1 MLGRDTSRRGK
12 LLSVGQVRALLRPE
26 TALTEFRIAHH
37 ALHHGV
43 VEHLLLLLL
52 KGLVRNLHI
61 EEDTLHIGRDM
72 LVADFPV
79 TTLLLQQPL
88 QRRRR
93 NDGDED
99 LMLIVLP
106 LVYCHFPL
114 LVSDLFVADFNIE
127 VADDGVFA
135 HAPFRDV
142 ELQLLCLF
150 GECRH
155 FGFVLLLSLGEL
167 LFRFELFGLRSVGH
181 LRAFIVVIN
190 AVFQLFDV
198 IALFLKSFE
207 YCGRR
212 FAVCGQCRT
221 RIVLE
226 EFHGL
231 LHEKLVILA
240 EHALAVL
247 AARATA
253 RTFVLEQ
260 HLIGRIVLAGKA
272 LRLIEVVAFQLG
284 HVTLV
289 EPPGD
294 LLDPRRLPRA
304 VTPLGE
310 MIVVDLLLDVGGIF
324 GDLCSDAHRNL
335 LFVEHPGQGVDQF
348 AKFQTRADVGLRL
361 AEFAHEALD
370 RMPPRLQGPL
380 VGGGFLARPHVLA
393 LQVLRDGGILGLGVR
408 QIPHQGRNEFQI
420 RHGGSPVATLAVDDL
435 EALVPRTHAD
445 RLQYARLSDALG
457 KFQQRIFAEVFA
469 GIVGRID
476 DLVQIQQPD
485 IRLGM
490 GCRLFGRTG
499 FCDRIHSSD
508 IRCLRFGGFH
518 VGTPGCNRVLRL
530 RRNGLGNGRRP
541 NCGLTALLRFRICFR
556 SLHNM

>member
-1 MLGRDTSRRGK
+1 
-12 LLSVGQVRALLRPE
+12 
-26 TALTEFRIAHH
+26 
-37 ALHHGV
+37 
-43 VEHLLLLLL
+43 
-52 KGLVRNLHI
+52 
-61 EEDTLHIGRDM
+61 M

-79 TTLLLQQPL
+79 AAILLHQPF
-88 QRRRR
+88 QRRWR

-99 LMLIVLP
+99 LALIGLS
-106 LVYCHFPL
+106 LVYRHFPL
-114 LVSDLFVADFNIE
+114 LVLDLFVAELDIE
-127 VADDGVFA
+127 VADDGVLT

-142 ELQLLCLF
+142 ELQLLRLF

-167 LFRFELFGLRSVGH
+167 LFRLELFGLRSVGH
-181 LRAFIVVIN
+181 LRAFVVVIN
-190 AVFQLFDV
+190 AVFQFFDV
-198 IALFLKSFE
+198 VALLFE
-207 YCGRR
+207 RFEHRDGRCTVR
-212 FAVCGQCRT
+212 RQRRT
-221 RIVLE
+221 RVVLE
-226 EFHGL
+226 ELYGL
-231 LHEKLVILA
+231 PYEELVILA

-247 AARATA
+247 ATGAAVC
-253 RTFVLEQ
+253 TFVLEQ
-260 HLIGRIVLAGKA
+260 YLIGRIVLAGKA
-272 LRLIEVVAFQLG
+272 LRLIEVVALQLG

-289 EPPGD
+289 ETPGD
-294 LLDPRRLPRA
+294 ILDPRRLPRV

-324 GDLCSDAHRNL
+324 GDFRSDAHRDIL
-335 LFVEHPGQGVDQF
+335 LIEHLGQSVDQF
-348 AKFQTRADVGLRL
+348 AQLQTRADVGFRL
-361 AEFAHEALD
+361 AELAHEALD
-370 RMPPRLQGPL
+370 RMPSRLQGPL
-380 VGGGFLARPHVLA
+380 VGGGLLARPHVLA

-490 GCRLFGRTG
+490 DCRLFDRTG

-541 NCGLTALLRFRICFR
+541 NCGLAALLRFRICFR

>member
-1 MLGRDTSRRGK
+1 M
-12 LLSVGQVRALLRPE
+12 VALLFE
-26 TALTEFRIAHH
+26 CF
-37 ALHHGV
+37 
-43 VEHLLLLLL
+43 EH
-52 KGLVRNLHI
+52 
-61 EEDTLHIGRDM
+61 
-72 LVADFPV
+72 
-79 TTLLLQQPL
+79 
-88 QRRRR
+88 
-93 NDGDED
+93 
-99 LMLIVLP
+99 
-106 LVYCHFPL
+106 
-114 LVSDLFVADFNIE
+114 
-127 VADDGVFA
+127 
-135 HAPFRDV
+135 
-142 ELQLLCLF
+142 
-150 GECRH
+150 
-155 FGFVLLLSLGEL
+155 
-167 LFRFELFGLRSVGH
+167 
-181 LRAFIVVIN
+181 
-190 AVFQLFDV
+190 
-198 IALFLKSFE
+198 
-207 YCGRR
+207 CGRR

-231 LHEKLVILA
+231 LYQKLVVLA
-240 EHALAVL
+240 DHALAVL
-247 AARATA
+247 TARATA

-284 HVTLV
+284 HITLV

-294 LLDPRRLPRA
+294 LLDPRRLPRV

-445 RLQYARLSDALG
+445 RLKNARLFDALG
-457 KFQQRIFAEVFA
+457 KFQQRILAEILA

-476 DLVQIQQPD
+476 DFVQIQQPD

>member
-1 MLGRDTSRRGK
+1 M
-12 LLSVGQVRALLRPE
+12 
-26 TALTEFRIAHH
+26 
-37 ALHHGV
+37 
-43 VEHLLLLLL
+43 
-52 KGLVRNLHI
+52 
-61 EEDTLHIGRDM
+61 
-72 LVADFPV
+72 
-79 TTLLLQQPL
+79 
-88 QRRRR
+88 
-93 NDGDED
+93 
-99 LMLIVLP
+99 
-106 LVYCHFPL
+106 
-114 LVSDLFVADFNIE
+114 
-127 VADDGVFA
+127 
-135 HAPFRDV
+135 
-142 ELQLLCLF
+142 
-150 GECRH
+150 
-155 FGFVLLLSLGEL
+155 
-167 LFRFELFGLRSVGH
+167 
-181 LRAFIVVIN
+181 IN

-212 FAVCGQCRT
+212 FAVRSQRRT
-221 RIVLE
+221 RIVFE
-226 EFHGL
+226 EFHSL
-231 LHEKLVILA
+231 LYQKLVVLA
-240 EHALAVL
+240 DHALAVL
-247 AARATA
+247 TARAATRA
-253 RTFVLEQ
+253 FVLEQ
-260 HLIGRIVLAGKA
+260 HLIGRVVLAGKA

-284 HVTLV
+284 HITLV

-294 LLDPRRLPRA
+294 LLDPRGLPRA

-324 GDLCSDAHRNL
+324 GDLRSDAHRNL
-335 LFVEHPGQGVDQF
+335 LLVEHPGQGIDQL
-348 AKFQTRADVGLRL
+348 AEFQSRADVGFRL
-361 AEFAHEALD
+361 AELAHETLD

-380 VGGGFLARPHVLA
+380 VGSGLLARPYVLA

-408 QIPHQGRNEFQI
+408 QITHEGRDEFQA
-420 RHGGSPVATLAVDDL
+420 RHCSPPIAALAVDDL

-445 RLQYARLSDALG
+445 RLKNARLFDAFG
-457 KFQQRIFAEVFA
+457 KFQQRFFAEVLP

>member
-1 MLGRDTSRRGK
+1 MW
-12 LLSVGQVRALLRPE
+12 
-26 TALTEFRIAHH
+26 
-37 ALHHGV
+37 
-43 VEHLLLLLL
+43 
-52 KGLVRNLHI
+52 
-61 EEDTLHIGRDM
+61 
-72 LVADFPV
+72 
-79 TTLLLQQPL
+79 
-88 QRRRR
+88 
-93 NDGDED
+93 
-99 LMLIVLP
+99 
-106 LVYCHFPL
+106 
-114 LVSDLFVADFNIE
+114 
-127 VADDGVFA
+127 
-135 HAPFRDV
+135 
-142 ELQLLCLF
+142 
-150 GECRH
+150 
-155 FGFVLLLSLGEL
+155 
-167 LFRFELFGLRSVGH
+167 SVGH

-198 IALFLKSFE
+198 IALLFECFLHRSR
-207 YCGRR
+207 G
-212 FAVCGQCRT
+212 FAARSQRRT
-221 RIVLE
+221 RVVLQ
-226 EFHGL
+226 EFHGFL
-231 LHEKLVILA
+231 YQKLVVLA
-240 EHALAVL
+240 DHALAVL

-260 HLIGRIVLAGKA
+260 HLIGRVVLAGKA

-284 HVTLV
+284 HITLV

-294 LLDPRRLPRA
+294 LLDPRGLPRA

-324 GDLCSDAHRNL
+324 GDLRSDAHRNL
-335 LFVEHPGQGVDQF
+335 LLVEHPGQGIDQL
-348 AKFQTRADVGLRL
+348 AEFQSRADVGFRL
-361 AEFAHEALD
+361 AELAHETLD

-380 VGGGFLARPHVLA
+380 VGSGLLARPYVLA

-457 KFQQRIFAEVFA
+457 KFQQRFFAEVFA

-490 GCRLFGRTG
+490 DCRLFDRTG

-541 NCGLTALLRFRICFR
+541 NCGLAALLRFRICFR

>member
-1 MLGRDTSRRGK
+1 MW
-12 LLSVGQVRALLRPE
+12 
-26 TALTEFRIAHH
+26 
-37 ALHHGV
+37 
-43 VEHLLLLLL
+43 
-52 KGLVRNLHI
+52 
-61 EEDTLHIGRDM
+61 
-72 LVADFPV
+72 
-79 TTLLLQQPL
+79 
-88 QRRRR
+88 
-93 NDGDED
+93 
-99 LMLIVLP
+99 
-106 LVYCHFPL
+106 
-114 LVSDLFVADFNIE
+114 
-127 VADDGVFA
+127 
-135 HAPFRDV
+135 
-142 ELQLLCLF
+142 
-150 GECRH
+150 
-155 FGFVLLLSLGEL
+155 
-167 LFRFELFGLRSVGH
+167 SVGH

-198 IALFLKSFE
+198 IALLFE
-207 YCGRR
+207 RFEHRDGRR
-212 FAVCGQCRT
+212 AVRRQRRT

-226 EFHGL
+226 EFHGFL
-231 LHEKLVILA
+231 YQKLVVLA
-240 EHALAVL
+240 DHALAVL
-247 AARATA
+247 TACAAVC
-253 RTFVLEQ
+253 TFVLEQ
-260 HLIGRIVLAGKA
+260 HLIGRVVLAGKA

-289 EPPGD
+289 ETPGD
-294 LLDPRRLPRA
+294 LLDPRRLPRV

-324 GDLCSDAHRNL
+324 GDFRSDAHRDIL
-335 LFVEHPGQGVDQF
+335 LVEHLGQSVDQF
-348 AKFQTRADVGLRL
+348 AQLQTRTDVGFRL
-361 AEFAHEALD
+361 AELAHEALD
-370 RMPPRLQGPL
+370 RMPSRLKGPL
-380 VGGGFLARPHVLA
+380 VGSGFLARPHVLA

-408 QIPHQGRNEFQI
+408 QIPYQGRDEFQA
-420 RHGGSPVATLAVDDL
+420 RHCSRPIAALAVDDL

-445 RLQYARLSDALG
+445 RLKNARLFDALG
-457 KFQQRIFAEVFA
+457 KFQQRILAEILA

-476 DLVQIQQPD
+476 DFVQIQQPD

>member
-1 MLGRDTSRRGK
+1 
-12 LLSVGQVRALLRPE
+12 
-26 TALTEFRIAHH
+26 
-37 ALHHGV
+37 
-43 VEHLLLLLL
+43 
-52 KGLVRNLHI
+52 
-61 EEDTLHIGRDM
+61 M

-127 VADDGVFA
+127 VADDGVFT
-135 HAPFRDV
+135 HPPFRDV
-142 ELQLLCLF
+142 EFQLLRLF
-150 GECRH
+150 GKHRH
-155 FGFVLLLSLGEL
+155 FGPVFLLGRSEI
-167 LFRFELFGLRSVGH
+167 LFRLELFGLRGVGH
-181 LRAFIVVIN
+181 LRTFVVVISI
-190 AVFQLFDV
+190 VFQFFDV
-198 IALFLKSFE
+198 IALLFE
-207 YCGRR
+207 CFQHRSRGFAARSQRR
-212 FAVCGQCRT
+212 MRV
-221 RIVLE
+221 VLQ
-226 EFHGL
+226 EFHGFL
-231 LHEKLVILA
+231 YQKLVVLA
-240 EHALAVL
+240 DHALAVL
-247 AARATA
+247 TARATA

-260 HLIGRIVLAGKA
+260 HLIGRVVLAGKA

-304 VTPLGE
+304 ITPLGE
-310 MIVVDLLLDVGGIF
+310 MIVVNLLLDVGGIF

-380 VGGGFLARPHVLA
+380 VGGGLLARPHVLA

-408 QIPHQGRNEFQI
+408 QIPHQGRNEFQV
-420 RHGGSPVATLAVDDL
+420 RHGGSPVAALAVDDL

-445 RLQYARLSDALG
+445 RLKNARLFDALG
-457 KFQQRIFAEVFA
+457 KFQQGILAEILA

-476 DLVQIQQPD
+476 DFVQIQQPD

>member
-1 MLGRDTSRRGK
+1 
-12 LLSVGQVRALLRPE
+12 
-26 TALTEFRIAHH
+26 
-37 ALHHGV
+37 
-43 VEHLLLLLL
+43 
-52 KGLVRNLHI
+52 
-61 EEDTLHIGRDM
+61 M

-93 NDGDED
+93 NDGNED

-106 LVYCHFPL
+106 LVYRHFPL
-114 LVSDLFVADFNIE
+114 LVPDLFVADFNIE
-127 VADDGVFA
+127 VADDGIFA

-142 ELQLLCLF
+142 EFQLLRLF
-150 GECRH
+150 GEGRH
-155 FGFVLLLSLGEL
+155 FGFVLHLSLGEL
-167 LFRFELFGLRSVGH
+167 LFRFELFGLRSVGY
-181 LRAFIVVIN
+181 LRAFVVVIN
-190 AVFQLFDV
+190 AIFQFFDV
-198 IALFLKSFE
+198 VALLFE
-207 YCGRR
+207 CFEHCGRR

-231 LHEKLVILA
+231 LYQKLVVLA
-240 EHALAVL
+240 DHALAVL
-247 AARATA
+247 TARATA

-284 HVTLV
+284 HITLV

-335 LFVEHPGQGVDQF
+335 LFVEHPGQGIDQL
-348 AKFQTRADVGLRL
+348 AEFQSRADVGFRL
-361 AEFAHEALD
+361 AELAHETLD

-380 VGGGFLARPHVLA
+380 VGSGLLARPYVLA

-408 QIPHQGRNEFQI
+408 QLPDKGRDEFQA
-420 RHGGSPVATLAVDDL
+420 RHCSRPIAALAVDDL

-445 RLQYARLSDALG
+445 RLKNARLFDALG
-457 KFQQRIFAEVFA
+457 KFQQRILAEILA

-476 DLVQIQQPD
+476 DFVQIQQPD

>member
-1 MLGRDTSRRGK
+1 M
-12 LLSVGQVRALLRPE
+12 
-26 TALTEFRIAHH
+26 F
-37 ALHHGV
+37 
-43 VEHLLLLLL
+43 
-52 KGLVRNLHI
+52 
-61 EEDTLHIGRDM
+61 
-72 LVADFPV
+72 VADFPV
-79 TTLLLQQPL
+79 ATLLLEQSL
-88 QRRRR
+88 QRRWRD
-93 NDGDED
+93 DGDKNFAFIG
-99 LMLIVLP
+99 LS

-114 LVSDLFVADFNIE
+114 FVLDLFVAELDIE

-135 HAPFRDV
+135 HPSFRDV
-142 ELQLLCLF
+142 ELQPLSFF
-150 GECRH
+150 GKRRH
-155 FGFVLLLSLGEL
+155 FGFVLFLSLGEL

-181 LRAFIVVIN
+181 LRAFVVVIN

-198 IALFLKSFE
+198 IALLFE
-207 YCGRR
+207 RFEHRDGRR
-212 FAVCGQCRT
+212 AVRRQRRT

-231 LHEKLVILA
+231 QYEVLVILA

-247 AARATA
+247 AACAA
-253 RTFVLEQ
+253 VCTFVLEQ
-260 HLIGRIVLAGKA
+260 HLIGRVVLAGKA
-272 LRLIEVVAFQLG
+272 LRLIEVIAFQLG

-289 EPPGD
+289 ETPGD
-294 LLDPRRLPRA
+294 LLDPRRLPRVVA
-304 VTPLGE
+304 PLGE
-310 MIVVDLLLDVGGIF
+310 MIVVDLLLDVGRIF
-324 GDLCSDAHRNL
+324 GDLRSDAHRNL
-335 LFVEHPGQGVDQF
+335 LLVEHPGQGIDQL
-348 AKFQTRADVGLRL
+348 AEFQSRADVGFRL
-361 AEFAHEALD
+361 AELAHEALD
-370 RMPPRLQGPL
+370 RMPSRLQGPL
-380 VGGGFLARPHVLA
+380 VGGGLLARPHVLA

-408 QIPHQGRNEFQI
+408 QLPDKGRDELQA
-420 RHGGSPVATLAVDDL
+420 RHRSRPIAALAVDDL
-435 EALVPRTHAD
+435 ETLVPRTHAD

-457 KFQQRIFAEVFA
+457 KFQQRFFAEVFA

-490 GCRLFGRTG
+490 DCRLFDRTG

>member
-1 MLGRDTSRRGK
+1 
-12 LLSVGQVRALLRPE
+12 
-26 TALTEFRIAHH
+26 
-37 ALHHGV
+37 
-43 VEHLLLLLL
+43 
-52 KGLVRNLHI
+52 
-61 EEDTLHIGRDM
+61 M

-106 LVYCHFPL
+106 LVYRHFPL
-114 LVSDLFVADFNIE
+114 LILDLFVAELDIE
-127 VADDGVFA
+127 VTDDGVLA

-207 YCGRR
+207 YCSRR
-212 FAVCGQCRT
+212 FAVRSQRRT
-221 RIVLE
+221 RIVFE
-226 EFHGL
+226 EFHSL
-231 LHEKLVILA
+231 LYQKLVVLA
-240 EHALAVL
+240 DHALAVL
-247 AARATA
+247 TARATA

-260 HLIGRIVLAGKA
+260 HLIGRVVLAGKA

-408 QIPHQGRNEFQI
+408 QITHEGRDEFQA
-420 RHGGSPVATLAVDDL
+420 RHCSPPIAALAVDDL

-445 RLQYARLSDALG
+445 RLENARLFDAFG
-457 KFQQRIFAEVFA
+457 KFQQRFFAEVLP

>member
-1 MLGRDTSRRGK
+1 M
-12 LLSVGQVRALLRPE
+12 
-26 TALTEFRIAHH
+26 
-37 ALHHGV
+37 
-43 VEHLLLLLL
+43 
-52 KGLVRNLHI
+52 
-61 EEDTLHIGRDM
+61 
-72 LVADFPV
+72 
-79 TTLLLQQPL
+79 
-88 QRRRR
+88 
-93 NDGDED
+93 
-99 LMLIVLP
+99 
-106 LVYCHFPL
+106 
-114 LVSDLFVADFNIE
+114 
-127 VADDGVFA
+127 
-135 HAPFRDV
+135 
-142 ELQLLCLF
+142 
-150 GECRH
+150 
-155 FGFVLLLSLGEL
+155 
-167 LFRFELFGLRSVGH
+167 
-181 LRAFIVVIN
+181 
-190 AVFQLFDV
+190 
-198 IALFLKSFE
+198 
-207 YCGRR
+207 
-212 FAVCGQCRT
+212 
-221 RIVLE
+221 
-226 EFHGL
+226 
-231 LHEKLVILA
+231 
-240 EHALAVL
+240 
-247 AARATA
+247 
-253 RTFVLEQ
+253 
-260 HLIGRIVLAGKA
+260 LAGKA

-324 GDLCSDAHRNL
+324 GDLRSDAHRNI

-348 AKFQTRADVGLRL
+348 AKFQTRADVGFRL

-370 RMPPRLQGPL
+370 RVPPRLQGPL
-380 VGGGFLARPHVLA
+380 VGCGLLARTHVFA

-408 QIPHQGRNEFQI
+408 QLPDKGRDEFQA
-420 RHGGSPVATLAVDDL
+420 RHCSRPIAALAVDDL

-445 RLQYARLSDALG
+445 RLKNARLFDALG
-457 KFQQRIFAEVFA
+457 KFQQRILAEILA

-499 FCDRIHSSD
+499 FCDRIQSSD

>member
-1 MLGRDTSRRGK
+1 M
-12 LLSVGQVRALLRPE
+12 V
-26 TALTEFRIAHH
+26 
-37 ALHHGV
+37 
-43 VEHLLLLLL
+43 
-52 KGLVRNLHI
+52 
-61 EEDTLHIGRDM
+61 
-72 LVADFPV
+72 
-79 TTLLLQQPL
+79 
-88 QRRRR
+88 
-93 NDGDED
+93 
-99 LMLIVLP
+99 
-106 LVYCHFPL
+106 
-114 LVSDLFVADFNIE
+114 
-127 VADDGVFA
+127 
-135 HAPFRDV
+135 
-142 ELQLLCLF
+142 
-150 GECRH
+150 
-155 FGFVLLLSLGEL
+155 
-167 LFRFELFGLRSVGH
+167 
-181 LRAFIVVIN
+181 
-190 AVFQLFDV
+190 
-198 IALFLKSFE
+198 ALFLKSFE

-212 FAVCGQCRT
+212 FAVRSQRRT
-221 RIVLE
+221 RIVFE
-226 EFHGL
+226 EFHSL

-260 HLIGRIVLAGKA
+260 HLIGRVVLAGKA

-310 MIVVDLLLDVGGIF
+310 MIVVNLLLDVGGIF

-445 RLQYARLSDALG
+445 RLENARLFDAFG
-457 KFQQRIFAEVFA
+457 KFQQRFFAEVLP

-485 IRLGM
+485 IRLRM
-490 GCRLFGRTG
+490 DCRLVYERT
-499 FCDRIHSSD
+499 FLISRF
-508 IRCLRFGGFH
+508 LRFDRRFFGNLGTSRIPCFLSGD
-518 VGTPGCNRVLRL
+518 VGNSCLAVCILAPLLRL
-530 RRNGLGNGRRP
+530 RVH
-541 NCGLTALLRFRICFR
+541 FR
-556 SLHNM
+556 SLHNIEQFLPCVSRVYPLARILLFLSRKQ

>member
-1 MLGRDTSRRGK
+1 M
-12 LLSVGQVRALLRPE
+12 
-26 TALTEFRIAHH
+26 F
-37 ALHHGV
+37 
-43 VEHLLLLLL
+43 
-52 KGLVRNLHI
+52 
-61 EEDTLHIGRDM
+61 
-72 LVADFPV
+72 VADFPV
-79 TTLLLQQPL
+79 ATLLLEQSL
-88 QRRRR
+88 QRRWRD
-93 NDGDED
+93 DGDKNFAFIG
-99 LMLIVLP
+99 LS

-114 LVSDLFVADFNIE
+114 FVLDLFVAELDIE

-135 HAPFRDV
+135 HPSFRDV
-142 ELQLLCLF
+142 ELQPLSFF
-150 GECRH
+150 GKRRH
-155 FGFVLLLSLGEL
+155 FGFVLFLSLGEL

-181 LRAFIVVIN
+181 LRAFVVVIN

-198 IALFLKSFE
+198 IALLFE
-207 YCGRR
+207 RFEHRDGRR
-212 FAVCGQCRT
+212 AVRRQRRT

-231 LHEKLVILA
+231 QYEVLVILA

-247 AARATA
+247 AACAA
-253 RTFVLEQ
+253 VCTFVLEQ
-260 HLIGRIVLAGKA
+260 HLIGRVVLAGKA
-272 LRLIEVVAFQLG
+272 LRLIEVIAFQLG

-289 EPPGD
+289 ETPGD
-294 LLDPRRLPRA
+294 LLDPRRLPRVVA
-304 VTPLGE
+304 PLGE
-310 MIVVDLLLDVGGIF
+310 MIVVDLLLDVGRIF
-324 GDLCSDAHRNL
+324 GDLRSDAHRNL
-335 LFVEHPGQGVDQF
+335 LLVEHPGQGIDQL
-348 AKFQTRADVGLRL
+348 AEFQSRADVGFRL
-361 AEFAHEALD
+361 AELAHEALD
-370 RMPPRLQGPL
+370 RMPSRLQGPL
-380 VGGGFLARPHVLA
+380 VGGGLLARPHVLA

-408 QIPHQGRNEFQI
+408 QIPYQGRDEFQI
-420 RHGGSPVATLAVDDL
+420 RHGRGPVAALAVDDL
-435 EALVPRTHAD
+435 EALVLRTHAD
-445 RLQYARLSDALG
+445 RLQYARLFDALG
-457 KFQQRIFAEVFA
+457 KFQQRILTEVLA

-490 GCRLFGRTG
+490 DCRLFGRTG